1 MDKFIVQSN
10 NNTSNK
16 LQGFR
21 TVSHRSRHR
30 SNHTQKNI
38 PSIVAGHQFL
48 QFGYIGPKSGSFPIT
63 VIVTHPGFCLKTTHF
78 SANVAFTKLP
88 LQEFAVSLWHLLQ
101 KNYSSP
107 SLSLHRESI
116 GLAVIP
122 GKSDIVEVAGFTTAS
137 DIFRVSLGFLSEI
150 TEEPFSVHPPHT

>member
-1 MDKFIVQSN
+1 MPRKIFQHLRLISQKEV
-10 NNTSNK
+10 
-16 LQGFR
+16 LQ
-21 TVSHRSRHR
+21 TADQIS
-30 SNHTQKNI
+30 
-38 PSIVAGHQFL
+38 P
-48 QFGYIGPKSGSFPIT
+48 
-63 VIVTHPGFCLKTTHF
+63 VTMKTTHF

-101 KNYSSP
+101 KRHVAGNYSSP

-122 GKSDIVEVAGFTTAS
+122 GKSDIVEAAGFTTAS

>member
-1 MDKFIVQSN
+1 MLLSPN
-10 NNTSNK
+10 C
-16 LQGFR
+16 LFR
-21 TVSHRSRHR
+21 
-30 SNHTQKNI
+30 NLLL
-38 PSIVAGHQFL
+38 A
-48 QFGYIGPKSGSFPIT
+48 FGIFFK
-63 VIVTHPGFCLKTTHF
+63 
-78 SANVAFTKLP
+78 
-88 LQEFAVSLWHLLQ
+88 